1 MATTA
6 EVRLTATAPSWM
18 SMASARAGG
27 FWRHAVLRALLKAFG
42 TILVVVTLT
51 FLIVRTMP
59 GNPIEIYIDKLV
71 TEQFLSYED
80 ALAVATG
87 KFSVDLNA
95 PIWEQYLSY
104 LGNLAHGDLGS
115 SILSEGTPVSALL
128 LRYLPWTVFA
138 VGTGLLLSF
147 IIGIGLGVLT
157 ALRRNSALDHIV
169 SSICA
174 VVSSIPDYLIGI
186 LLVVFLG
193 VQLRWLPITQMR
205 GVLSPGVQPGFTPEF
220 IGDAF
225 FHAFLPIVTYLLTH
239 TGIWMLT
246 MKNSTL
252 AALEEDYVTAARAR
266 GLSEGRI
273 TSAYIGRNAIL
284 PLFTQFTISAGFI
297 LGGALFIEFI
307 FVYQG
312 LGWLLYNS
320 INQRDYPIMQGVFL
334 LITVSVVVANLLA
347 DLVYTR
353 LDPRIG
359 HASRR

>member
-6 EVRLTATAPSWM
+6 EVRLTATAPSWT
-18 SMASARAGG
+18 SAAGAAASGI
-27 FWRHAVLRALLKAFG
+27 WRHAILRAIVKAVA
-42 TILVVVTLT
+42 TIYVVST
-51 FLIVRTMP
+51 FTFFIVRLMP

-80 ALAVATG
+80 ALATATG
-87 KFSVDLNA
+87 KFSMDLRK
-95 PIWEQYLSY
+95 PIHEQYVSY
-104 LGNLAHGDLGS
+104 LGSLARGDFGS
-115 SILSEGTPVSALL
+115 SILSEGTPVTALL

-138 VGTGLLLSF
+138 VGTGLMLSF
-147 IIGIGLGVLT
+147 LIGISLGLIT
-157 ALRRNSALDHIV
+157 ALKRNSPTDHVV
-169 SSICA
+169 SSVSA

-205 GVLSPGVQPGFTPEF
+205 GVLSPGIQPGFSLQF

-225 FHAFLPIVTYLLTH
+225 FHALLPIVTYVLTH

-266 GLSEGRI
+266 GLSERRI
-273 TSAYIGRNAIL
+273 TTAYVGRNAIL

-347 DLVYTR
+347 DLVYAK

-359 HASRR
+359 RG

>member
-1 MATTA
+1 
-6 EVRLTATAPSWM
+6 
-18 SMASARAGG
+18 
-27 FWRHAVLRALLKAFG
+27 
-42 TILVVVTLT
+42 
-51 FLIVRTMP
+51 
-59 GNPIEIYIDKLV
+59 
-71 TEQFLSYED
+71 
-80 ALAVATG
+80 
-87 KFSVDLNA
+87 
-95 PIWEQYLSY
+95 
-104 LGNLAHGDLGS
+104 
-115 SILSEGTPVSALL
+115 
-128 LRYLPWTVFA
+128 
-138 VGTGLLLSF
+138 
-147 IIGIGLGVLT
+147 
-157 ALRRNSALDHIV
+157 
-169 SSICA
+169 
-174 VVSSIPDYLIGI
+174 
-186 LLVVFLG
+186 

-205 GVLSPGVQPGFTPEF
+205 GVLSPGVQPGFTSEF

-273 TSAYIGRNAIL
+273 TTAYVGRNAIL

>member
-6 EVRLTATAPSWM
+6 EVRLTATAPSWI
-18 SMASARAGG
+18 SAGG
-27 FWRHAVLRALLKAFG
+27 IWRHAAVRAVLKAVATVF
-42 TILVVVTLT
+42 VVST
-51 FLIVRTMP
+51 FTFVIVRLMP

-71 TEQFLSYED
+71 TEQMLSYEE
-80 ALAVATG
+80 ALATATG
-87 KFSVDLNA
+87 KFSVDLNR
-95 PIWEQYLSY
+95 PIYEQYISY
-104 LGNLAHGDLGS
+104 LGNLARGDLGS
-115 SILSEGTPVSALL
+115 SILSEGTPVTALL

-147 IIGIGLGVLT
+147 ALGISLGLIM
-157 ALRRNSALDHIV
+157 AFRRNSVFDHVLSSV
-169 SSICA
+169 SA
-174 VVSSIPDYLIGI
+174 VLSSIPDYLIGI

-193 VQLRWLPITQMR
+193 VQLRLLPITQMR
-205 GVLSPGVQPGFTPEF
+205 GVLSPGIQPGFTLEF

-225 FHAFLPIVTYLLTH
+225 FHALLPIVTYVLTH
-239 TGIWMLT
+239 TGIWILT

-273 TSAYIGRNAIL
+273 TTAYVGRNAIL
-284 PLFTQFTISAGFI
+284 PLFTQFTITAGFI
-297 LGGALFIEFI
+297 LGGALFIEYI

-334 LITVSVVVANLLA
+334 LITVSVVIANLVA
-347 DLVYTR
+347 DLVYSK

-359 HASRR
+359 RSGGAGQ

>member
-6 EVRLTATAPSWM
+6 EVRLTATAPSWT
-18 SMASARAGG
+18 STAGAVASG
-27 FWRHAVLRALLKAFG
+27 FWRHAILRALVKAAA
-42 TILVVVTLT
+42 TIYVVST
-51 FLIVRTMP
+51 FTFVIVRLMP

-71 TEQFLSYED
+71 TEQLLSYED
-80 ALAVATG
+80 ALATATG
-87 KFSVDLNA
+87 KFSVDLRR
-95 PIWEQYLSY
+95 PIYEQYVSY
-104 LGNLAHGDLGS
+104 LGNLARGDLGS
-115 SILSEGTPVSALL
+115 SILSEGTPVTALL

-138 VGTGLLLSF
+138 VGTGLMLSF
-147 IIGIGLGVLT
+147 LIGISLGLMT
-157 ALRRNSALDHIV
+157 ALKRNSPTDHVV
-169 SSICA
+169 SSVSA

-205 GVLSPGVQPGFTPEF
+205 GVLSPGIQPGFTFEF
-220 IGDAF
+220 VRDAF
-225 FHAFLPIVTYLLTH
+225 FHASLPIVTYVLTH

-266 GLSEGRI
+266 GLSERRI
-273 TSAYIGRNAIL
+273 TTAYVGRNAIL

-320 INQRDYPIMQGVFL
+320 INQRDYSIMQGVFL

-347 DLVYTR
+347 DLVYTK

-359 HASRR
+359 RG